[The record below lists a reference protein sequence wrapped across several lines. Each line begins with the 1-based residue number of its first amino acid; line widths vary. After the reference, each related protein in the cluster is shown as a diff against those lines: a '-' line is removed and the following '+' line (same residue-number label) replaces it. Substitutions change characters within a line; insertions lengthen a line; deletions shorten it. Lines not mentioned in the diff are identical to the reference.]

1 MRTIAIIRKNRF
13 IRRSEKLAACPP
25 KVRATLPPRVLMLAL
40 AFAAGAVPAHAQ
52 GSRKDD
58 IVFGPSGHPVAGA
71 TVTVCQATATGTP
84 CSPLATIYTDAT
96 LTVPAT
102 NPFRTDGIG
111 NYHFY
116 APAGRYQLQ
125 ISGPGINGTLTY
137 PDVILPADVSSSGSG
152 NNISAF
158 GLTLGGNLTVAGN
171 ATISG
176 TLTTATFNPGILAP
190 SSLNVSG
197 NANFAGPRPWIDVTA
212 SPYGAKGDGVTDDTA
227 AIQAAINAACA
238 STSST
243 TGGGIIYLPAQG
255 LTGYK
260 VSQPQG
266 GSSLITP
273 VFNIPCGG
281 LTFRG
286 GGARTNSGQ
295 QFGTAP
301 VTSINSAPGANP
313 TAGPIFGFGPAYN
326 TSANPNNGM
335 TLEDLLVGG
344 YNQAV
349 ASGGNNNITLR
360 NVFLNTST
368 TGFTGSGTTY
378 TDNAALVTNSFW
390 FKWIEGGVGCGG
402 GCAGTST
409 GHDILLVADNSG
421 SGTYD
426 ATFENLVLVSDQI
439 HISVRQNTALA
450 GSIYLRN
457 ITREAAA
464 NGQDFVTVSNDTGNS
479 CITALSAEFGDLT
492 IDHLIDADSAGSGQA
507 VFSFNS
513 NMNGCVARDINIRNS
528 SAGNSGSGVQI
539 RMNGGTLQRATLS
552 GTSFGGAFG
561 IVDGNGNPI
570 GGTQLLS
577 NVNGSDTIVFTGNDD
592 TRGAGLPPRRLSTD
606 LFTQGFAP
614 APGWALTASGS
625 QQRALA
631 GDPVQG
637 ILFADGVNAGYT
649 ANLLQAARESMDV
662 SFATVAPPSNF
673 AGTATTG
680 GTLAAGTYFYSIR
693 ANSTGNCST
702 ITATS
707 APAIITT
714 GIVVGGANN
723 AVNLTWTPLAGALP
737 AAEYCLQRQATSA
750 NFFGTQNGWSVAA
763 PASSYLDT
771 GANPTPWG
779 GSASYTNPLASAH
792 RFTPTSLG
800 INNTSPQF
808 NLDVNGS
815 AAVNSLNGVAK
826 AERFAGA
833 DAAAQINACLTAAQA
848 TSSVCDARGM
858 IGAFSAAHHIT
869 IPAGTVLLWGQ
880 AQLTIN
886 DSSTHDAVELG
897 GDGASVRGYQES
909 GINTAPNTDVAGFI
923 ACGIAGCTTVVN
935 PTKATS
941 KINFVHIEGMYLLA
955 SGASSKVI
963 DMTSIGHSTVENN
976 SIVLGT
982 GGNSYGIFGDTSTGG
997 FDSTNTKFYHNN
1009 IEPQGAGD
1017 ACMSLAGVFNAIV
1030 IEQNTCILPHV
1041 GSTVIGFQF
1050 KKDSGGNYPNNDEI
1064 YGNDCES
1071 ANPSIGQICYNVVN
1085 AKSVTFGPNNRCEK
1099 VYACFQPPSDGSA
1112 TGIHFVDTYLSLSN
1126 TIQLSPNEPVAA
1138 MVAVD
1143 NTSEN
1148 WLPSMH
1154 YGISDIAGPNLLGN
1168 AGFESWQNATT
1179 LNYWGGVS
1187 GTSINQP
1194 GSGIYAQNASSSSTP
1209 QVDPFTQGSFNV
1221 RVGDNATAGLGV
1233 NSGCIQVDATQNYTL
1248 AFRVTGPTGINFR
1261 PGFRFYNDANCTEA
1275 NKITSVA
1282 TNARVLAPANY
1293 AGMDFLMGATNAN
1306 WQSTNASLTYN
1317 NGITCNCNITG
1328 ADWTVG
1334 AANTWYPTRNYA
1346 ITFRV
1351 PNAGYTTFSSTTVAH
1366 SMRVFLLENTAAN
1379 PNQLYFDDVILT
1391 QGPVSNDVRP
1401 AALADSGPGG
1411 TVNAYSSYNFAGN
1424 VSLQANTAFTGALT
1438 HANTANR
1445 TYTLP
1450 DASGTVAL
1458 QTPLA
1463 SWGLQHAGAGQGF
1476 TSNTVKVWG
1485 LIIPYGVAF
1494 SKIDY
1499 DITTLDAS
1507 TSDNYD
1513 VGLYGPCAV
1522 NTASCPLVTHIG
1534 AQNETTTG
1542 YKQQSVTSATIQPG
1556 LYWIAITANA
1566 ATAQVATTS
1575 VSEWT
1580 VCPSSNSTTTSSGGA
1595 LPATIATP
1603 NCAAPQWTGQAVVSI
1618 GLE

>member
-13 IRRSEKLAACPP
+13 IGRSEKLAECTPR
-25 KVRATLPPRVLMLAL
+25 VRASLPARLLVLAL
-40 AFAAGAVPAHAQ
+40 AFAAAPVPAHAQ

-58 IVFGPSGHPVAGA
+58 IVFGPSGHPVSGA
-71 TVTVCQATATGTP
+71 IVTVCQTTATGTP

-96 LTVPAT
+96 LTVPAI
-102 NPFRTDGIG
+102 NPFKTDGIG

-125 ISGPGINGTLTY
+125 ISGPGINGTITY

-171 ATISG
+171 AIISG
-176 TLTTATFNPGILAP
+176 TLTTTTFNPGILAP

-197 NANFAGPRPWIDVTA
+197 NASLGGPRPWIDVTA
-212 SPYGAKGDGVTDDTA
+212 SPYGAKGDGVTDDTS
-227 AIQAAINAACA
+227 AIQAAINAACV

-243 TGGGIIYLPAQG
+243 TGGGIIYFPSQG

-266 GSSLITP
+266 GSGLITP

-286 GGARTNSGQ
+286 GGERSNGGA

-301 VTSINSAPGANP
+301 QSAIASTPGANP
-313 TAGPIFGFGPAYN
+313 TAGPIFGFGVAYN

-335 TLEDLLVGG
+335 TLEDLYVIG

-349 ASGGNNNITLR
+349 ANMGNQNTTLR
-360 NVFLNTST
+360 NVNLTVQT

-378 TDNAALVTNSFW
+378 TDNVVMVTNGFW
-390 FKWIEGGVGCGG
+390 LRWIEGTFGNGNV
-402 GCAGTST
+402 
-409 GHDILLVADNSG
+409 LLALDNSG
-421 SGTYD
+421 AGPYD
-426 ATFENLVLVSDQI
+426 ADFEDLIITASQFVA
-439 HISVRQNTALA
+439 SVRQNVAQIA
-450 GSIYLRN
+450 GTWNFRN
-457 ITREAAA
+457 ITREGAIA
-464 NGQDFVTVSNDTGNS
+464 GQDFVTVRNDTGNS
-479 CITALSAEFGDLT
+479 CSTALAGVQDITL
-492 IDHLIDADSAGSGQA
+492 DHLIDADATTSSLA
-507 VFSFNS
+507 VISFNA
-513 NMNGCVARDINIRNS
+513 NMSGCAVRNIYVRNS
-528 SAGNSGSGVQI
+528 AAGNGGTGTQI
-539 RMNGGTLQRATLS
+539 RMNGGTLSNSTVIGASL
-552 GTSFGGAFG
+552 GGSNL
-561 IVDGNGNPI
+561 IVDGNGNPVGGAQFI
-570 GGTQLLS
+570 GNGNGT
-577 NVNGSDTIVFTGNDD
+577 DTIVFTGNDD
-592 TRGAGLPPRRLSTD
+592 LRGAGLPPRRLSTD
-606 LFTQGFAP
+606 LFTQGIAP
-614 APGWALTASGS
+614 APGWALTASGN
-625 QQRALA
+625 QQRGLA

-702 ITATS
+702 INVTS

-723 AVNLTWTPLAGALP
+723 AVSLTWTPLAGALP
-737 AAEYCLQRQATSA
+737 AAEYCLQRQTTNA
-750 NFFGTQNGWSVAA
+750 NFFGTQNGWSIAA

-779 GSASYTNPLASAH
+779 GSASYTNPLVSAH
-792 RFTPTSLG
+792 RFTPNSLG
-800 INNTSPQF
+800 INTTNPQF

-815 AAVNSLNGVAK
+815 AEVNFLNGVAM
-826 AERFAGA
+826 AERFPGA
-833 DAAAQINACLTAAQA
+833 DAAAQINACLTAAQGK
-848 TSSVCDARGM
+848 SSVCDARGM

-886 DSSTHDAVELG
+886 DTSTNDAIELA
-897 GDGASVRGYQES
+897 GDGASIRGYQES

-935 PTKATS
+935 PAKATS
-941 KINFVHIEGMYLLA
+941 KINFVHIDGMYLLA
-955 SGASSKVI
+955 NGASSKVI
-963 DMTSIGHSTVENN
+963 DMTSVGHSTVENN

-997 FDSTNTKFYHNN
+997 FDPTNTKFYHNN

-1112 TGIHFVDTYLSLSN
+1112 TGIHFIDTYLSLSN

-1187 GTSINQP
+1187 GTNINQA

-1248 AFRVTGPTGINFR
+1248 AFRVSGPTGINFR

-1293 AGMDFLMGATNAN
+1293 AGMDFLVGATNAN

-1317 NGITCNCNITG
+1317 NGITCNCNVTG
-1328 ADWTVG
+1328 ADWAVG

-1346 ITFRV
+1346 ITFRL
-1351 PNAGYTTFSSTTVAH
+1351 PNAGYTTFASTTVAH

-1379 PNQLYFDDVILT
+1379 PNQLYFDDVILS
-1391 QGPVSNDVRP
+1391 QGSISNDVRP

-1463 SWGLQHAGAGQGF
+1463 SWGLQHAGSGQAF

-1499 DITTLDAS
+1499 DISTLDAS

-1522 NTASCPLVTHIG
+1522 NTPSCPLVTHIG
-1534 AQNETTTG
+1534 AQNQTTTG

-1566 ATAQVATTS
+1566 GTAQVATTS

-1595 LPATIATP
+1595 LPTTIATP
-1603 NCAAPQWTGQAVVSI
+1603 NCSAPQWTGQAVVSI

>member
-1 MRTIAIIRKNRF
+1 MKTAALVCRYRWTAIF
-13 IRRSEKLAACPP
+13 ALAA
-25 KVRATLPPRVLMLAL
+25 AIAL
-40 AFAAGAVPAHAQ
+40 GVGAPAAHAQ

-71 TVTVCQATATGTP
+71 TITVCQATATGTP
-84 CSPLATIYTDAT
+84 CSPLATIFTDAT
-96 LTVPAT
+96 LTVPAL
-102 NPFRTDGIG
+102 NPFQSDGIG

-116 APAGRYQLQ
+116 APAGRYMIQ
-125 ISGPGINGTLTY
+125 ISGPGINGPITY

-176 TLTTATFNPGILAP
+176 TLSTASFNPGILAP

-197 NANFAGPRPWIDVTA
+197 NASLAGPRPWVDVTA

-227 AIQAAINAACA
+227 AIQAAINAVCV
-238 STSST
+238 STSGT
-243 TGGGIIYLPAQG
+243 TGGGIVYLPSQG
-255 LTGYK
+255 ITGYA

-266 GSSLITP
+266 GHTLITP
-273 VFNIPCGG
+273 VFNIPCSGI
-281 LTFRG
+281 TFRG
-286 GGARTNSGQ
+286 GGSRGNTGLQFAQGPTTNIG
-295 QFGTAP
+295 
-301 VTSINSAPGANP
+301 VVPGANP

-335 TLEDLLVGG
+335 TLEDLTIHG

-349 ASGGNNNITLR
+349 ANLGTANTTLR
-360 NVFLNTST
+360 NVNMVVQT

-378 TDNAALVTNSFW
+378 TDNVALVTNGFW
-390 FKWIEGGVGCGG
+390 LKWIEGTFNNGNV
-402 GCAGTST
+402 
-409 GHDILLVADNSG
+409 LLVLDNSG
-421 SGTYD
+421 SGPYD
-426 ATFENLVLVSDQI
+426 ADFENLIAVSSQFVA
-439 HISVRQNTALA
+439 SVRQNNIAIA
-450 GSIYLRN
+450 GAWNFRN
-457 ITREAAA
+457 ITREGAVT
-464 NGQDFVTVSNDTGNS
+464 GQDFVTFRNDTGNS
-479 CITALSAEFGDLT
+479 CLTALPAGVQDITL
-492 IDHLIDADSAGSGQA
+492 DHLIDADATASSLA
-507 VFSFNS
+507 VISFNA
-513 NMNGCVARDINIRNS
+513 NMSGCAVRNIYVRNS
-528 SAGNSGSGVQI
+528 EAGNAGTGTQI
-539 RMNGGTLQRATLS
+539 RMNGGTLSNSTVI
-552 GTSFGGAFG
+552 GTSLGGSDL
-561 IVDGNGNPI
+561 IVDANGNPV
-570 GGTQLLS
+570 GGAQLIS
-577 NVNGSDTIVFTGNDD
+577 NGNGTDTIVFTGNDD
-592 TRGAGLPPRRLSTD
+592 NRGAGLPPRRLSTD
-606 LFTQGFAP
+606 LFTQGIAP
-614 APGWALTASGS
+614 APGWGLTASGN
-625 QQRALA
+625 QQRGLA
-631 GDPVQG
+631 GDPVAG
-637 ILFADGVNAGYT
+637 ILFADGMNAGYT

-662 SFATVAPPSNF
+662 SFATVAPPSSF

-680 GTLAAGTYFYSIR
+680 GTLTAGTYFYSIR
-693 ANSTGNCST
+693 ANTTGNCST
-702 ITATS
+702 IAVTS

-714 GIVVGGANN
+714 GIVVGGSNN
-723 AVNLTWTPLAGALP
+723 AVSLTWTPIAGALP
-737 AAEYCLQRQATSA
+737 TTEYCLQRQTTNS
-750 NFFGTQNGWSVAA
+750 NFFGTQNGWSITA

-771 GANPTPWG
+771 GANPSPWG
-779 GSASYTNPLASAH
+779 GSGSYTNPLVSAH

-800 INNTSPQF
+800 INTTNPQF

-815 AAVNSLNGVAK
+815 AEVNSLNGVPM
-826 AERFAGA
+826 AERFSGT
-833 DAAAQINACLTAAQA
+833 DAAVQINACLTAAQA
-848 TSSVCDARGM
+848 KSSVCDARGM
-858 IGAFSAAHHIT
+858 IGAFSASHHIT

-880 AQLTIN
+880 AQLTISDSTTN
-886 DSSTHDAVELG
+886 DAIELG
-897 GDGASVRGYQES
+897 GDGASIRGYQES
-909 GINTAPNTDVAGFI
+909 GINTSPNTDTAGYI
-923 ACGIAGCTTVVN
+923 ACGIAGCTTIQY
-935 PTKATS
+935 PGKATS
-941 KINFVHIEGMYLLA
+941 KINFVHIDGMYLLA
-955 SGASSKVI
+955 NGASSKVI
-963 DMTSIGHSTVENN
+963 DMTSVGHSTIENN

-982 GGNSYGIFGDTSTGG
+982 GGNSFGIFGDTSSGG

-1017 ACMSLAGVFNAIV
+1017 ACLSLAGVFNAIV
-1030 IEQNTCILPHV
+1030 VEQNTCILPHV

-1099 VYACFQPPSDGSA
+1099 VYACFQPPTDGSA

-1143 NTSEN
+1143 NISEN

-1154 YGISDIAGPNLLGN
+1154 YGFSDIAGPNLLGN

-1187 GTSINQP
+1187 GTNINQA

-1209 QVDPFTQGSFNV
+1209 QVDAFTQGSFNV

-1261 PGFRFYNDANCTEA
+1261 PGFRFYSDANCTDA

-1317 NGITCNCNITG
+1317 NGITCNCNVTG
-1328 ADWTVG
+1328 ADWQVG

-1351 PNAGYTTFSSTTVAH
+1351 PNAGYTTFASTTVAH

-1379 PNQLYFDDVILT
+1379 PNQLYFDDVILS
-1391 QGPVSNDVRP
+1391 QGPISNDVRP
-1401 AALADSGPGG
+1401 AALADSGNGG

-1463 SWGLQHAGAGQGF
+1463 SWGLQHAGSGQAF

-1485 LIIPYGVAF
+1485 MIIPYGVSF
-1494 SKIDY
+1494 SHIDY
-1499 DITTLDAS
+1499 DISTLDAS

-1556 LYWIAITANA
+1556 LYWIAITGNA

-1580 VCPSSNSTTTSSGGA
+1580 VCPSTNSTTTSSGGA
-1595 LPATIATP
+1595 LPSTIATP
-1603 NCAAPQWTGQAVVSI
+1603 NCSAPQWTGQAVVSI

>member
-1 MRTIAIIRKNRF
+1 MREAAYSVTHSDDRRDNDAILATPLRTF
-13 IRRSEKLAACPP
+13 I
-25 KVRATLPPRVLMLAL
+25 VRAILLAL
-40 AFAAGAVPAHAQ
+40 AAAVALSVAAPAARAQ

-58 IVFGPSGHPVAGA
+58 IVFGPSGHPIAGA
-71 TVTVCQATATGTP
+71 TITVCQSTATGTP
-84 CSPLATIYTDAT
+84 CSPLATLYTDAT
-96 LTVPAT
+96 LTVVAP
-102 NPFRTDGIG
+102 NPFQGDGIG

-116 APAGRYQLQ
+116 APAGRYMIQ
-125 ISGPGINGTLTY
+125 ITGPGISGTITY
-137 PDVILPADVSSSGSG
+137 PDVILPADTSSSGAG

-158 GLTLGGNLTVAGN
+158 GLTLGGNLSVAGN
-171 ATISG
+171 ANISG
-176 TLTTATFNPGILAP
+176 TLTTTNFNPGSFTP

-197 NANFAGPRPWIDVTA
+197 NASLAGPRPWVDVTA

-227 AIQAAINAACA
+227 AIQSAINAVCNA
-238 STSST
+238 STGL
-243 TGGGIIYLPAQG
+243 TGGGIIYFPAQG
-255 LTGYK
+255 AAGYS
-260 VSQPQG
+260 VTQAQG
-266 GSSLITP
+266 GSSSLAP
-273 VFNIPCGG
+273 VFTIPCNG

-286 GGARTNSGQ
+286 GGQRGAGGQ
-295 QFGTAP
+295 QFVRSPA
-301 VTSINSAPGANP
+301 TSINVATLGSNP
-313 TAGPIFGFGPAYN
+313 SAGPIFCLNGCGG
-326 TSANPNNGM
+326 SSPNNSI
-335 TLEDLLVGG
+335 TFEDLVLAG
-344 YNQAV
+344 YNQALYNF
-349 ASGGNNNITLR
+349 ATNTNLR
-360 NVFLNTST
+360 NVFLKNQA

-378 TDNAALVTNSFW
+378 TDNVALVQKGFW
-390 FKWIEGGVGCGG
+390 FEWNDGVLFGN
-402 GCAGTST
+402 A
-409 GHDILLVADNSG
+409 LMPVDNSG
-421 SGTYD
+421 GGPYD
-426 ATFENLVLVSDQI
+426 QTVENIQLNGSQFIVD
-439 HISVRQNTALA
+439 VRQNFAA
-450 GSIYLRN
+450 GVQGTWFFQN
-457 ITREAAA
+457 VTRENATA
-464 NGQDFVTVSNDTGNS
+464 GQDFIFLVNHTGNN
-479 CITALSAEFGDLT
+479 CGTTALPGGVNDIT
-492 IDHLIDADSAGSGQA
+492 VDHFLDADASPTTMAIVHSDATMAGCLIAG
-507 VFSFNS
+507 
-513 NMNGCVARDINIRNS
+513 INIRNS
-528 SAGNSGSGVQI
+528 IVGNAGGGLAIEMS
-539 RMNGGTLQRATLS
+539 GGTLQGSVVIGDGSTQV
-552 GTSFGGAFG
+552 
-561 IVDGNGNPI
+561 VDGNGNPT
-570 GGTQLLS
+570 GGAQIVT
-577 NVNGSDTIVFTGNDD
+577 NRNGNDAIVFTGNDD
-592 TRGAGLPPRRLSTD
+592 PRGGSIPRRLGTD
-606 LFTQGFAP
+606 LFLNQNPP
-614 APGWALTASGS
+614 APGWALTASGN
-625 QQRALA
+625 QQRSLA
-631 GDPVQG
+631 GDPVAG
-637 ILFADGVNAGYT
+637 VLFGSGVDYGYT
-649 ANLLQAARESMDV
+649 ENISQATREALDIG
-662 SFATVAPPSNF
+662 FATVLPPSSF
-673 AGTATTG
+673 AGTPTTG
-680 GTLAAGTYFYSIR
+680 GSLAAGTYYYSIR
-693 ANSTGNCST
+693 TNNSGNCGT
-702 ITATS
+702 NTADS
-707 APAIITT
+707 APAIIAT
-714 GIVVGGANN
+714 GIAVGGSDN
-723 AVNLTWTPLAGALP
+723 AVALTWTPVQGTSTVL
-737 AAEYCLQRQATSA
+737 EYCIQRQTGSP
-750 NFFGTQNGWSVAA
+750 NFFNVSTGFQIAA
-763 PASSYLDT
+763 PASSYTDT
-771 GANPTPWG
+771 GANP
-779 GSASYTNPLASAH
+779 GSWSGSQIPYTNPMASAH

-800 INNTSPQF
+800 VNTTNPQF

-848 TSSVCDARGM
+848 AATVCDARGLK
-858 IGAFSAAHHIT
+858 GTLTGAHHIT

-886 DSSTHDAVELG
+886 DAATNDAVELT
-897 GDGASVRGYQES
+897 GDGASILGYQES
-909 GINTAPNTDVAGFI
+909 GINTLPNTDTAGYI
-923 ACGIAGCTTVVN
+923 ACGVAGCTTVRN
-935 PTKATS
+935 PNKAAG
-941 KINFVHIEGMYLLA
+941 KINFVHIDGMYLLA
-955 SGASSKVI
+955 TGANSTVI

-982 GGNSYGIFGDTSTGG
+982 GGNSFGIFGDTSTGNQ
-997 FDSTNTKFYHNN
+997 DSTNTKFYHNN

-1017 ACMSLAGVFNAIV
+1017 ACLSLAGVFNAVV

-1050 KKDSGGNYPNNDEI
+1050 KKDSNANYPNNDEI

-1071 ANPSIGQICYNVVN
+1071 ANPSVGQICYNVVN

-1143 NTSEN
+1143 NVSEN

-1154 YGISDIAGPNLLGN
+1154 YGFSDFAGPNLLGN

-1187 GTSINQP
+1187 GVNINQA
-1194 GSGIYAQNASSSSTP
+1194 GSGIYAQNSSSSSTP
-1209 QVDPFTQGSFNV
+1209 QADPFTQGSFNV
-1221 RVGDNATAGLGV
+1221 RIGDNATAGLGI

-1261 PGFRFYNDANCTEA
+1261 PGFRFYSDANCTEA

-1293 AGMDFLMGATNAN
+1293 AGMDFLVGATNAN

-1317 NGITCNCNITG
+1317 NGITCNCNVTG
-1328 ADWTVG
+1328 ADWQVG
-1334 AANTWYPTRNYA
+1334 AANTWYPTRNFA

-1351 PNAGYTTFSSTTVAH
+1351 PNAGYTTFASTTVAH
-1366 SMRVFLLENTAAN
+1366 SMRVFILENTAAN
-1379 PNQLYFDDVILT
+1379 PNQLYFDDVILS
-1391 QGPVSNDVRP
+1391 QGAISNDVRP

-1424 VSLQANTAFTGALT
+1424 VSLQANTAFTGAFT

-1463 SWGLQHAGAGQGF
+1463 SWGLQHAGAGQAF

-1485 LIIPYGVAF
+1485 IIIPYGVSF
-1494 SKIDY
+1494 SHIDY
-1499 DITTLDAS
+1499 DISTLDSS

-1513 VGLYGPCAV
+1513 IGLYGPCAV

-1534 AQNETTTG
+1534 AQNETATG

-1556 LYWIAITANA
+1556 LYWIAITGNA

-1595 LPATIATP
+1595 LPSSIATP
-1603 NCAAPQWTGQAVVSI
+1603 NCAAPQWTGQAVVSL